1 MARPDLKRGD
11 QGDDVRYLQE
21 RLEEHLRNDG
31 IRLSAVDGDFGPI
44 TEESVIHFQRIHDLP
59 DDGIVGERT
68 WELLEQQP
76 GSTGSGSSSGS
87 SSGSQ
92 TPGVPTT
99 LRMRPQDVTIPY
111 RLTLPFQDTTLDLM
125 NQSWSNFDLRSHQG
139 AQLSYLQ
146 PVGRLFGNGGIEA
159 LNLEVKT
166 WPNWF
171 LTWSIQAVAE
181 WDRNNG
187 LVIGANNHGQLGVR
201 PLRGVE
207 IVLDGNL
214 NLRIPVGGDPSIKA
228 TGGAFLRLNILELLP

>member
-11 QGDDVRYLQE
+11 TGDDVRYLQE

-44 TEESVIHFQRIHDLP
+44 TEESVIHFQRMHGLTE
-59 DDGIVGERT
+59 DGIVGERT

-76 GSTGSGSSSGS
+76 GSSGSSSSGG
-87 SSGSQ
+87 GSQ

-99 LRMRPQDVTIPY
+99 LRMRPQELTVPF
-111 RLTLPFQDTTLDLM
+111 RLTVPFGDTTLTQI

-146 PVGRLFGNGGIEA
+146 PVGKLFGNGGIEA
-159 LNLEVKT
+159 LNREFKT

-171 LTWSIQAVAE
+171 LTWSIQAVVE
-181 WDRNNG
+181 WDKQNG
-187 LVIGANNHGQLGVR
+187 LVIGANNHGQIGVK
-201 PLRGVE
+201 PLRGVSV
-207 IVLDGNL
+207 VLDGNL

-228 TGGAFLRLNILELLP
+228 TGGAFLKLDILELLP

>member
-44 TEESVIHFQRIHDLP
+44 TEESVIHFQRQHGVS

-76 GSTGSGSSSGS
+76 GSTSGG

-92 TPGVPTT
+92 SPGTPTT
-99 LRMRPQDVTIPY
+99 LRMRPQDLTIPF
-111 RLTLPFQDTTLDLM
+111 RLTLPFGDTTLDHM

-146 PVGRLFGNGGIEA
+146 PVGKLFANGGIEA
-159 LNLEVKT
+159 LNREIKT

-171 LTWSIQAVAE
+171 LTWSIQGVVE
-181 WDRNNG
+181 WDQRNG
-187 LVIGANNHGQLGVR
+187 LVIGANNHAQLGIK
-201 PLRGVE
+201 PLKGVE
-207 IVLDGNL
+207 VVLDGNL

-228 TGGAFLRLNILELLP
+228 TGGAYLKLNILELIP

>member
-1 MARPDLKRGD
+1 MARPELKRGD

-44 TEESVIHFQRIHDLP
+44 TEESVTVFQRKHGLNET
-59 DDGIVGERT
+59 GIVDQQT
-68 WELLEQQP
+68 WDLLDQQP
-76 GSTGSGSSSGS
+76 GSTGSGS
-87 SSGSQ
+87 Q
-92 TPGVPTT
+92 TPGAPTT
-99 LRMRPQDVTIPY
+99 LRMRPQE
-111 RLTLPFQDTTLDLM
+111 LTVPFTLRVPFQDITLDAL
-125 NQSWSNFDLRSHQG
+125 NQSWSNFDLRNQQG

-159 LNLEVKT
+159 LNLELRT

-171 LTWSIQAVAE
+171 FTWSVQAVAE
-181 WDRNNG
+181 WDQRNG

-207 IVLDGNL
+207 VVLDGNL
-214 NLRIPVGGDPSIKA
+214 NLRIPVGGDPTIKV
-228 TGGAFLRLNILELLP
+228 TGGAYLRLNILELF